1 MTTAAARAFTGAD
14 PVRSGSAE
22 GLVTAGEVMS
32 SEPGYRLAANGREQA
47 EDERLDLL
55 EQLFDPGSRRRLQM
69 ARPGWRCLVVGAGRG
84 SMAAWLAERVG
95 PAGLVVATDIDCRY
109 LERLDLP
116 NLQVVQHDIVEDPV
130 DVLGPGSFDLVC
142 SRLVLFWLAGRQLE
156 AVRQMVRCLRPGG
169 WLIDEDG
176 DWGVPGPI
184 DPSHPLYAGY
194 HQAFNGGRW
203 WASRGYDPF
212 FGRKLPALF
221 ERCGLQDIDHR
232 STASVVRGAS
242 PWARWWQQS
251 LDVIRAW
258 GLASGTAEAP
268 GDEHQALT
276 APCSDPSVW
285 FSTQLLH
292 ACSGRRPARTP

>member
-1 MTTAAARAFTGAD
+1 MTTAAAPAFTGAD
-14 PVRSGSAE
+14 PVSFGSGA
-22 GLVTAGEVMS
+22 GLVKAGGVIG
-32 SEPGYRLAANGREQA
+32 SEPGYRLAARGREQA

-55 EQLFDPGSRRRLQM
+55 EQLFDPGSRRQLEM

-95 PAGLVVATDIDCRY
+95 PAGQVVATDIDCQY

-116 NLQVVQHDIVEDPV
+116 NLQVVRHDIVDDPV
-130 DVLGPGSFDLVC
+130 DVLDPGSFDLVC
-142 SRLVLFWLAGRQLE
+142 ARLVLFWLAGRQEQAL
-156 AVRQMVRCLRPGG
+156 RQMVRCLRPGG

-176 DWGVPGPI
+176 EWGVPGPV

-194 HQAFNGGRW
+194 HRAYNAGGW
-203 WASRGYDPF
+203 WAARGYDPF
-212 FGRKLPALF
+212 FGRKLAALF
-221 ERCGLQDIDHR
+221 ERCGLQDIDHHG
-232 STASVVRGAS
+232 TASVVRGAS
-242 PWARWWQQS
+242 PWAHWWQQT

-268 GDEHQALT
+268 GEDHRALT

-285 FSTQLLH
+285 FST
-292 ACSGRRPARTP
+292 

>member
-1 MTTAAARAFTGAD
+1 MTTAAAREFTGAD
-14 PVRSGSAE
+14 PVRSRRGG
-22 GLVTAGEVMS
+22 GLVTAGGVRG

-95 PAGLVVATDIDCRY
+95 PAGQVVASDIDCRY
-109 LERLDLP
+109 LDRLDLP
-116 NLQVVQHDIVEDPV
+116 NLQVVRHDIVYDPV
-130 DVLGPGSFDLVC
+130 DALDPGSFDLVC
-142 SRLVLFWLAGRQLE
+142 SRLVLFWLAGRQQQ

-176 DWGVPGPI
+176 DWGVPGPV

-194 HQAFNGGRW
+194 HRAFNGGRW
-203 WASRGYDPF
+203 WAARGYDPF

-221 ERCGLQDIDHR
+221 ERCGLHDIDHQ

-242 PWARWWQQS
+242 PWARWWQQT
-251 LDVIRAW
+251 LDVIRGW

-268 GDEHQALT
+268 GDEHQAIT

-292 ACSGRRPARTP
+292 ACSGRRPDRTP

>member
-1 MTTAAARAFTGAD
+1 MTPAAAPAFTGAD
-14 PVRSGSAE
+14 PVRSGSGE
-22 GLVTAGEVMS
+22 GLVTAGGVGG

-55 EQLFDPGSRRRLQM
+55 QQLFDPGSRRRLEM

-84 SMAAWLAERVG
+84 SMAVWLAERVG
-95 PAGLVVATDIDCRY
+95 PAGQVVATDIDCRY
-109 LERLDLP
+109 LEGLDLL
-116 NLQVVQHDIVEDPV
+116 NLQVVQHNIVEDPV

-176 DWGVPGPI
+176 DWGMPGPV

-194 HQAFNGGRW
+194 HQAFDGGAW

-292 ACSGRRPARTP
+292 ACSGRRTARTP